1 MRVSKR
7 SLLRGAAG
15 AVAVGLGLT
24 AALVHFG
31 RKWIMPPRVVLD
43 PPQGDACE
51 EVHFAAADGTPL
63 YGWFLPAG
71 PGRPGLVLCHGYQ
84 RALEE
89 TFPLGCDLRAQ
100 GFNVLLFDFRGCG
113 RSGGR
118 FTTIGYEEPRDA
130 LAAVRWLQER
140 LGAETPIGLLGIS
153 MGGAVALTVAAECP
167 AVRAV
172 VADSAFATLAG
183 AVAHYLRA
191 LRPPLRALYYLA
203 MRGAE
208 WQCRVRVAWIRP
220 VEAARRLGDR
230 PVLLIH
236 GTADDVVPYAHARE
250 LLAAL
255 PGPCELWTL
264 DGVPHAMARFHAR
277 EEYLARV
284 TAFFA
289 RHLAPAS
296 PVLG

>member
-1 MRVSKR
+1 MQVQRRIV
-7 SLLRGAAG
+7 LGGLGALAAG
-15 AVAVGLGLT
+15 LGAT
-24 AALVHFG
+24 AMLRHYS

-51 EVHFAAADGTPL
+51 EVRFAADDGTPL

-89 TFPLGCDLRAQ
+89 TFSLGCDLRVR

-118 FTTIGYEEPRDA
+118 FTTIGYAEPRDA
-130 LAAVRWLQER
+130 LAAVRWLQGR
-140 LGAETPIGLLGIS
+140 LGADAPIGLLGIS
-153 MGGAVALTVAAECP
+153 MGGAVALTVAGQCP

-172 VADSAFATLAG
+172 VADSAFATLSG
-183 AVAHYLRA
+183 AVAHRLRA
-191 LRPPLRALYYLA
+191 LRPPLRALYYLS

-208 WQCRVRVAWIRP
+208 WQCRARVAWVRP
-220 VEAARRLGDR
+220 IDAARRLHDR

-236 GTADDVVPYAHARE
+236 GTADDVVPYEHAQE

-255 PGPCELWTL
+255 PGPRELWTL

-289 RHLAPAS
+289 RSLAAPA
-296 PVLG
+296 PG

>member
-1 MRVSKR
+1 MRVHR
-7 SLLRGAAG
+7 RIVLGGVGGVVAAG
-15 AVAVGLGLT
+15 VGL
-24 AALVHFG
+24 AAVLRHYS
-31 RKWIMPPRVVLD
+31 RRWIMPPRVVVD
-43 PPQGDACE
+43 PPHGDACQ
-51 EVHFAAADGTPL
+51 EVHFTADDGTPL

-71 PGRPGLVLCHGYQ
+71 ADRPGVVVCHGYQ

-89 TFPLGCDLRAQ
+89 TFPLGCDLRAR

-140 LGAETPIGLLGIS
+140 LGTGAAIGLLGIS
-153 MGGAVALTVAAECP
+153 MGGAVALAVAGQCP

-172 VADSAFATLAG
+172 VADSAYATLSG
-183 AVAHYLRA
+183 AVAHRLRT
-191 LRPPLRALYYLA
+191 LPPALRALYYLS

-208 WQCRVRVAWIRP
+208 WQCRARVAWVRP
-220 VEAARRLGDR
+220 VDAARRLLDR

-236 GTADDVVPYAHARE
+236 GTADDVVPYEHAWE
-250 LLAAL
+250 LLTAL

-264 DGVPHAMARFHAR
+264 TGVPHAMARFHAR

-289 RHLAPAS
+289 RHLTPAP
-296 PVLG
+296 PDQR

>member
-1 MRVSKR
+1 MGMRRLVFGGLSA
-7 SLLRGAAG
+7 LAAG
-15 AVAVGLGLT
+15 VSVT
-24 AALVHFG
+24 AALRHYS

-51 EVHFAAADGTPL
+51 EVHFTAADGTPL

-71 PGRPGLVLCHGYQ
+71 PDRPGLVLCHGYQ

-89 TFPLGCDLRAQ
+89 TFSLGCDLRAC

-130 LAAVRWLQER
+130 LAAVRWLQGR
-140 LGAETPIGLLGIS
+140 LGAQAPIGLLGIS
-153 MGGAVALTVAAECP
+153 MGGSVALTVAGQCP

-172 VADSAFATLAG
+172 VADSAFATLSG
-183 AVAHYLRA
+183 AVAHRLRA
-191 LRPPLRALYYLA
+191 LRRPLRALYYLS

-208 WQCRVRVAWIRP
+208 WQCRARVAWVRP
-220 VEAARRLGDR
+220 VDAARRLHGR

-236 GTADDVVPYAHARE
+236 GTADEVVPYAHAQE

-264 DGVPHAMARFHAR
+264 DGVPHAMARFHAH
-277 EEYLARV
+277 EEYLGRV

-289 RHLAPAS
+289 RHLV
-296 PVLG
+296 PVPIAR